1 MHALLAALLVGLVPV
16 AAGSSLRAAPVLSHD
31 SSKKAA
37 PAAPA
42 AMPVVGDEAQVVQL
56 RAKLAKV
63 SGGFDKL
70 LSGPMSQTHVGF
82 IMSKVNAELQ
92 VALKDTA
99 KPKDVKKALK
109 ELQDANAAVKQ
120 MSKDMA
126 EEQANLMHEGEEQ
139 EQSLLLGV
147 LMQRQKEPMSKQLE
161 VAKSPEFAKLPAV
174 VAVLAA
180 KDMKTPL
187 FKQVAAYLDA
197 HAPPKVVEPQIP
209 EKLTKGK
216 DGKPDV
222 TPIVLALEA
231 RLHKMEDSEERMEEH
246 HQTEMTALNKMVVD
260 KKNNTRA
267 VHQIQKI
274 QKHDTRDFQKQS
286 AMAKH
291 DIQSLKSGI
300 ESVKKGD
307 MAGLAK
313 AQGALTASMKAA
325 QARSGKF
332 LVLIE
337 LMHRTEGLDC
347 PFCVAQCVDKCH
359 NEGKP
364 YVTCLTDCADSGK

>member
-1 MHALLAALLVGLVPV
+1 MVQIFLAALLFSV
-16 AAGSSLRAAPVLSHD
+16 APGVAGSSLRAAPVQSHD

-42 AMPVVGDEAQVVQL
+42 ALPVVGDEAQVVQL
-56 RAKLAKV
+56 RAKIAKV
-63 SGGFDKL
+63 SGGMDKML
-70 LSGPMSQTHVGF
+70 AGPMGQTHVGF
-82 IMSKVNAELQ
+82 MMSKVNAELQ
-92 VALKDTA
+92 AALKDTA
-99 KPKDVKKALK
+99 THKDVKKALK

-120 MSKDMA
+120 MGKDMA
-126 EEQANLMHEGEEQ
+126 DEQANLMHEGEEQ

-161 VAKSPEFAKLPAV
+161 VAMSPEFAKLPAV
-174 VAVLAA
+174 VAILAA

-187 FKQVAAYLDA
+187 FKQVATYLDA

-222 TPIVLALEA
+222 TPIVLALES

-246 HQTEMTALNKMVVD
+246 HQTEMTALNKLVVD

-267 VHQIQKI
+267 VHQIQKVL
-274 QKHDTRDFQKQS
+274 KHDNRDFLKQS

-291 DIQSLKSGI
+291 DIQSLKSAV

-313 AQGALTASMKAA
+313 AQGALNASMKAA

-332 LVLIE
+332 LVLIQ
-337 LMHRTEGLDC
+337 LTTEGMDC

-359 NEGKP
+359 TAGNP
-364 YVTCLTDCADSGK
+364 YVTCLTNCADSGK